1 MEPKKRR
8 GRPTSRPV
16 ATEEQRAELE
26 AWSRRRTLGHQL
38 VRRTQ
43 IILACL
49 DGKTDLA
56 VASELGVNPSTVS
69 KWRRRFAE
77 AGVPGLLDAPRSG
90 GPRTIGDEQ
99 VAELVRMTIETTP
112 RGATHWS
119 TRSLAKKLGL
129 SHSTVGRVWRAF
141 RLKPHRTEGFTFS
154 NDPMFVEKVRD
165 VVGLYMSPP
174 DNAVVLCV
182 DEKSQ
187 IQALER
193 TQLVL
198 PMMPGVSQRRT
209 PGYLRHGTT
218 TLFAALD
225 LITGKVLGK
234 CYRLHRAKEFIAFLN
249 RIDAAVP
256 QELDVHIVMDNYAT
270 HRTPKV
276 RAWFKKRPRFHAHF
290 TPTYSS
296 WLNLVERWFAEL
308 TERQL
313 RRSSHRSTLALE
325 RDIRD
330 FIQAHND
337 DPKPYIWTKSA
348 DQILASVARYAARVH
363 DATS

>member
-1 MEPKKRR
+1 MAKRIR
-8 GRPTSRPV
+8 GRPTLRVSLSD
-16 ATEEQRAELE
+16 EQRSELS
-26 AWSRRRTLGHQL
+26 AWTRRH
-38 VRRTQ
+38 TQ
-43 IILACL
+43 SQHLAMRARIILACETQS
-49 DGKTDLA
+49 TDVG
-56 VASELGVNPSTVS
+56 VAEELGVNSSTVS
-69 KWRRRFAE
+69 KWRRRFLE
-77 AGVPGLLDAPRSG
+77 HGIAGLSDAPRSG
-90 GPRTIGDEQ
+90 KPRTISDDQ
-99 VAELVRMTIETTP
+99 VAELVRTTLETKP

-129 SHSTVGRVWRAF
+129 SHATVGRVWRAF
-141 RLKPHRTEGFTFS
+141 KLKPHRVEGFSLS
-154 NDPMFVEKVRD
+154 NDPFFIEKVRD

-174 DNAVVLCV
+174 DNAMVLCV

-198 PMMPGVSQRRT
+198 PMMPGVAQRRT
-209 PGYLRHGTT
+209 PRYLRHGTT

-225 LITGKVLGK
+225 VATGRVIGK
-234 CYRLHRAKEFIAFLN
+234 CYRRHRATEFLAFLN
-249 RIDAAVP
+249 KLQAAAP
-256 QELDVHIVMDNYAT
+256 DGLDVHVIMDNYGT

-276 RAWFKKRPRFHAHF
+276 RAWFKRHSRFHAHF
-290 TPTYSS
+290 VPTYSS

-325 RDIRD
+325 YDIRE
-330 FIQAHND
+330 FIETHND

-348 DQILASVARYAARVH
+348 DQILASIARYCSRIQ
-363 DATS
+363 DSSS

>member
-1 MEPKKRR
+1 MVKKRR
-8 GRPTSRPV
+8 GRPTPRVSLS
-16 ATEEQRAELE
+16 EEQRDELR
-26 AWSRRRTLGHQL
+26 AWTRRH
-38 VRRTQ
+38 TQ
-43 IILACL
+43 SQHLATRARIILASEEFGS
-49 DGKTDLA
+49 DVR
-56 VASELGVNPSTVS
+56 VAEELGVSSSTVS
-69 KWRRRFAE
+69 KWRRRFVE
-77 AGVPGLLDAPRSG
+77 HGIVGLSDAPRSG
-90 GPRTIGDEQ
+90 APRTIGDDR
-99 VAELVRMTIETTP
+99 VAALIRMTLEATP

-141 RLKPHRTEGFTFS
+141 NLKPHRTEGFSLS
-154 NDPMFVEKVRD
+154 NDPFFVEKVRD

-174 DNAVVLCV
+174 DNAMVLCV

-198 PMMPGVSQRRT
+198 PMMPGVPQRTT
-209 PGYLRHGTT
+209 PRYLRHGTT

-225 LITGKVLGK
+225 VATGRVIGK
-234 CYRLHRAKEFIAFLN
+234 CYRRHRAKEFLAFLN
-249 RIDAAVP
+249 KLEAAVP
-256 QELDVHIVMDNYAT
+256 DDLEVHVIMDNYGT

-276 RAWFKKRPRFHAHF
+276 RQWFKRHTRFHAHF
-290 TPTYSS
+290 VPTYSS

-325 RDIRD
+325 YDIRE
-330 FIQAHND
+330 FIEVHNT
-337 DPKPYIWTKSA
+337 DPKPYVWTKSA
-348 DQILASVARYAARVH
+348 DQILASIARYCSRVQ
-363 DATS
+363 DAIS